1 MTSGTAP
8 AAPFSMYRVRVQDL
22 VGLTLNW
29 VLLLHHIFLVL
40 FQFCLISLQ
49 NRSKSTQGQYLVD
62 LLHSVDELL
71 RYCAM
76 LPTLAMP
83 VLPYFLPHKQ
93 NQSKSTQPSLKP
105 TVPPCN
111 GRVVLRTPPLLTFVE
126 HLRADRLALPADAV
140 LVLGRHPELVRRA
153 RPQVLHDERQRVP
166 GGGHLAALNLARVA
180 VV

>member
-1 MTSGTAP
+1 MAQRVGEGCEGTDRAQAGRPRVTCCTCGKWSRGGVMTSGTAP

-105 TVPPCN
+105 TVPPCKWQ
-111 GRVVLRTPPLLTFVE
+111 GRPAHSSSP
-126 HLRADRLALPADAV
+126 HLR
-140 LVLGRHPELVRRA
+140 RA
-153 RPQVLHDERQRVP
+153 S
-166 GGGHLAALNLARVA
+166 AR
-180 VV
+180 